1 MVQWLRIHLA
11 MHGTQVRSLVGELR
25 PPHDTR
31 HCQKFFLIKI
41 SKIEKTLKCLYAM
54 EKEPIEMV
62 VRLQLTE

>member
-11 MHGTQVRSLVGELR
+11 MHGTQVRSLVGEIR
-25 PPHDTR
+25 PPHATR
-31 HCQKFFLIKI
+31 HCQKILKIKI

-62 VRLQLTE
+62 VRLQLME